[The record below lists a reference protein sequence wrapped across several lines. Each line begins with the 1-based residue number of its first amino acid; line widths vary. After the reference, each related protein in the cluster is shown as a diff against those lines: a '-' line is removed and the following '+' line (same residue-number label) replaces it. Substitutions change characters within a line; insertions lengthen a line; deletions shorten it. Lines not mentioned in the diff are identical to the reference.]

1 LSESQKARISPH
13 FPLAHGVPRIDE
25 RRVVCGMIYVI
36 KYGLQWKDA
45 LPFFTMEQL
54 SHDCFQAVETI
65 KARRAHKLKE
75 AC

>member
-1 LSESQKARISPH
+1 MARNFLY
-13 FPLAHGVPRIDE
+13 FPLAHGVPRVDE
-25 RRVVCGMIYVI
+25 RRVACGIIYVI
-36 KYGLQWKDA
+36 KHGLQWKDA
-45 LPFFTMEQL
+45 LPLLDMEQL